1 MILWQLVAPRMRST
15 CFTDAMLNNIDAQKV
30 RPNHGGIHY
39 VELRK
44 SAPDGMIQEP
54 YIDAPLY
61 QSTFIRRA
69 PLLLD
74 CLWRFYGNSHPLA
87 LQQVHSSHSLFS
99 LLTKV
104 EYIFAMEQPVCVDFQ
119 VLTQNAFY
127 EDFHPST
134 IIGLWLWCMEY
145 LAFNEWQLWR
155 LGCVGVIVRGV

>member
-1 MILWQLVAPRMRST
+1 MP
-15 CFTDAMLNNIDAQKV
+15 
-30 RPNHGGIHY
+30 
-39 VELRK
+39 
-44 SAPDGMIQEP
+44 
-54 YIDAPLY
+54 PLY

-104 EYIFAMEQPVCVDFQ
+104 EYICNGAASVCWIPK
-119 VLTQNAFY
+119 LTQNAFY

-134 IIGLWLWCMEY
+134 IIGLWFWCMEY

-155 LGCVGVIVRGV
+155 LGCVGFIVRGIWPTAS

>member
-1 MILWQLVAPRMRST
+1 MCST
-15 CFTDAMLNNIDAQKV
+15 CFTGAILNIIDAQKV
-30 RPNHGGIHY
+30 RTNHVGIHY

-104 EYIFAMEQPVCVDFQ
+104 EYIFAMEQPVCVDF
-119 VLTQNAFY
+119 
-127 EDFHPST
+127 
-134 IIGLWLWCMEY
+134 
-145 LAFNEWQLWR
+145 
-155 LGCVGVIVRGV
+155 

>member
-1 MILWQLVAPRMRST
+1 MRSI
-15 CFTDAMLNNIDAQKV
+15 CFTGAILNVIDAQKV
-30 RPNHGGIHY
+30 CTNNVGIHY

-44 SAPDGMIQEP
+44 RAPGGMIQEP

-104 EYIFAMEQPVCVDFQ
+104 EYICNGAASVC
-119 VLTQNAFY
+119 
-127 EDFHPST
+127 
-134 IIGLWLWCMEY
+134 
-145 LAFNEWQLWR
+145 
-155 LGCVGVIVRGV
+155 